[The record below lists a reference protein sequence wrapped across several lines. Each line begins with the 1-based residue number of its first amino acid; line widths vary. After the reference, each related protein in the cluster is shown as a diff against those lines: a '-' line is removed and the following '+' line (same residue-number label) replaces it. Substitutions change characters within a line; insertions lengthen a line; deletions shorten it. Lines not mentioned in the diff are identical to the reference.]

1 MMSDLEG
8 RFGGRGKGREDL
20 LLVLLLLLPVA
31 RVNRVRRSSSSRFLE
46 ASSEGGR
53 RLSSGACEY
62 WTIVK
67 VCDESC
73 PIFCARSNGS
83 QVISFLSFRF
93 TARLHGSV
101 SKRIRRRRRDARL
114 ERF

>member
-53 RLSSGACEY
+53 RLSSGSHANIGRLSRY
-62 WTIVK
+62 
-67 VCDESC
+67 DESC

-83 QVISFLSFRF
+83 FLFFHFVSPRGCMVPFRKEF
-93 TARLHGSV
+93 EGGGEM
-101 SKRIRRRRRDARL
+101 RD
-114 ERF
+114 